1 MKCSICKNPIV
12 PDPISGWK
20 KGNNAW
26 PINDG
31 RCCDNCNNIVVAA
44 RLNKLLTTKTK
55 EKT

>member
-12 PDPISGWK
+12 PEPISGWK